1 MMIVLGMM
9 MVDIALMMLNKLRGG
24 MKTMILV
31 MVKTKMM
38 IMILSIYHA

>member
-1 MMIVLGMM
+1 MIVLGMM
-9 MVDIALMMLNKLRGG
+9 VVDLALIMLNKLRGG

-38 IMILSIYHA
+38 MMIMSIYHA